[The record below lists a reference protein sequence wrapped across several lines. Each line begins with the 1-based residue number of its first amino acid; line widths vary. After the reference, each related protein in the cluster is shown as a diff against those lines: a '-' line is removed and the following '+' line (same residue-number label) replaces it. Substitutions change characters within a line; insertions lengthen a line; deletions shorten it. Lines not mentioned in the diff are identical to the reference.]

1 MRDRIEKI
9 MEILARKGYQS
20 VSELATELKVSDMTV
35 RRYLDRLEE
44 KGQIKRTHGGAYAG
58 QEMIEVDYR
67 IRETIDRE
75 KKEAIGRMAFSLIQP
90 GESVFIDAGT
100 TPSFLAH
107 AIDDTRR
114 ITVVTN
120 SLVAASALEM
130 RTSVQCLLLGGMV
143 HGATHSVVG
152 QMAEESL
159 AHFRFNRAFLGTS
172 AIDLESGLSQ
182 GTLEEV
188 PIKRKAAQQS
198 RQVVVL
204 ADSSKFNRQATFLFM
219 PLDSVHAIITDSG
232 ISAHVLQELR
242 ERGIEVMIVD
252 QPD

>member
-1 MRDRIEKI
+1 MRDRIERI

-20 VSELATELKVSDMTV
+20 VSELATELAVSDMTV

-58 QEMIEVDYR
+58 QEMIEMDYR

-90 GESVFIDAGT
+90 GESVFVDAGT

-114 ITVVTN
+114 LTVVTN

-130 RTSVQCLLLGGMV
+130 RTSVQCLLLGGIV
-143 HGATHSVVG
+143 HGPTHSVVG
-152 QMAEESL
+152 QMAEEAL
-159 AHFRFNRAFLGTS
+159 GQFRFNRAFLGTS
-172 AIDLESGLSQ
+172 GIDLEAGLSQ
-182 GTLEEV
+182 GTLEEI

-204 ADSSKFNRQATFLFM
+204 TNFPASTSPRNASASHAPVEPTCFRLIPVCRVQKNGTSS
-219 PLDSVHAIITDSG
+219 
-232 ISAHVLQELR
+232 
-242 ERGIEVMIVD
+242 
-252 QPD
+252 